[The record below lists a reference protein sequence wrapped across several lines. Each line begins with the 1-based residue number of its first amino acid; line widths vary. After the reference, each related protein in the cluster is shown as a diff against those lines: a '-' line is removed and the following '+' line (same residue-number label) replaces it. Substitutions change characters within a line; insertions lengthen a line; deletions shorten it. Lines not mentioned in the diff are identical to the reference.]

1 MDKKVDMTYRFLWDE
16 EPTDEQLQVIMQGVA
31 EKARREH
38 EEIAK
43 QVIQNIRRE
52 CDRTRSDQPVQSK

>member
-16 EPTDEQLQVIMQGVA
+16 EPTDEQLQVIMEGVA
-31 EKARREH
+31 ENARRKQ

-52 CDRTRSDQPVQSK
+52 HDRSHNDQPVQSK